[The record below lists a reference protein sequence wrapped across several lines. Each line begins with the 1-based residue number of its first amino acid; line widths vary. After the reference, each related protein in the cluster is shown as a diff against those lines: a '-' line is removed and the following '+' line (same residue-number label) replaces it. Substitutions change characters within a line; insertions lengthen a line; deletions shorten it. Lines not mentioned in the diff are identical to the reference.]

1 MNKEVEKAIKVVFY
15 EDCKKCYF
23 PKRKCA
29 SCVRDNRNKIK
40 KYIKQLEQKEII
52 LNKEGRK
59 MKSNELFEQIHSGQI
74 KDNTKISVINELTGN
89 CITEIEYKNQRLNWV
104 SGEFDTSFL
113 CNIDIDFEVI
123 EENKEIDIQSIKE
136 ISSEDRFYRTDNI
149 DKLNELTRAI
159 KQIDKELNELK
170 SLDYLEIS
178 ERDINDAIK
187 RAREYMDKE
196 RERE

>member
-1 MNKEVEKAIKVVFY
+1 MKGYELIKAIT
-15 EDCKKCYF
+15 E
-23 PKRKCA
+23 R
-29 SCVRDNRNKIK
+29 KIK
-40 KYIKQLEQKEII
+40 NNTTIKVKMGNAYKATLKYENLMLKWE
-52 LNKEGRK
+52 
-59 MKSNELFEQIHSGQI
+59 SG
-74 KDNTKISVINELTGN
+74 D
-89 CITEIEYKNQRLNWV
+89 
-104 SGEFDTSFL
+104 FDTSIL
-113 CNIDIDFEVI
+113 CSAEADFEVI

-187 RAREYMDKE
+187 KAREYMDKE
-196 RERE
+196 REEK